1 MRGLSIF
8 SPSSCSASSSLDLRL
23 PIVIRR
29 TAGAV
34 SSACTLLHFT
44 KKICSMYYT
53 VCIHFTFPIL
63 DNTIIVYIAYC
74 TALHILLYIPGAGIP
89 YQKNIL
95 LFIDF
100 YAGVRYSTV
109 QYQYHRP
116 GTLLFPPARRAK
128 WVAGKVRRHARLLR
142 EALVSRQC

>member
-63 DNTIIVYIAYC
+63 DNTIIADQ
-74 TALHILLYIPGAGIP
+74 TKASLLGRLFSII
-89 YQKNIL
+89 IEL
-95 LFIDF
+95 VLVLFI
-100 YAGVRYSTV
+100 
-109 QYQYHRP
+109 
-116 GTLLFPPARRAK
+116 
-128 WVAGKVRRHARLLR
+128 
-142 EALVSRQC
+142 